1 MPDLEF
7 SNLLGVLAVAFAVP
21 FLLGLVPRV
30 RIPAVVVE
38 IVAGI
43 VLGPSGLG
51 LIHVDLGVQVV
62 ALLGLAMLLFLAG
75 LEIDPRE
82 LRGRL
87 LPLALLG
94 YGISLA
100 VGWIAGL
107 PLASA
112 GWISQPFL
120 LGVIVS
126 ATSLG
131 LVVAVLKD
139 AGALSSPVGQTVV
152 ATSSVAD
159 FAAILALS
167 LTFGGMTSDTGSRVV
182 LLTGFAVAVL
192 ALAAVLTTSARS
204 NRAAMVLTRLQDGTA
219 EIRVRGSMVILVGCV
234 VLAEHFGLETIL
246 GAFIAGILVGL
257 VDRDTST
264 HPHFRLK
271 LEAVGYGFLIPVF
284 FVASGLQLDVDALF
298 SSGSALARI
307 PIFLGV
313 LLLARG
319 LPALL
324 FLKDW
329 GPRRTT
335 AAALL
340 QATSL
345 PFIVTATQIGAE
357 LGLVTA
363 ETAAALVCAG
373 LVSVLIFPVLATSL
387 GLAEP
392 SSARGPR
399 NAETD
404 RLVD

>member
-1 MPDLEF
+1 
-7 SNLLGVLAVAFAVP
+7 
-21 FLLGLVPRV
+21 
-30 RIPAVVVE
+30 
-38 IVAGI
+38 
-43 VLGPSGLG
+43 
-51 LIHVDLGVQVV
+51 
-62 ALLGLAMLLFLAG
+62 
-75 LEIDPRE
+75 
-82 LRGRL
+82 
-87 LPLALLG
+87 
-94 YGISLA
+94 
-100 VGWIAGL
+100 
-107 PLASA
+107 
-112 GWISQPFL
+112 
-120 LGVIVS
+120 
-126 ATSLG
+126 
-131 LVVAVLKD
+131 
-139 AGALSSPVGQTVV
+139 
-152 ATSSVAD
+152 
-159 FAAILALS
+159 
-167 LTFGGMTSDTGSRVV
+167 
-182 LLTGFAVAVL
+182 
-192 ALAAVLTTSARS
+192 
-204 NRAAMVLTRLQDGTA
+204 
-219 EIRVRGSMVILVGCV
+219 MVILVGCV

-298 SSGSALARI
+298 GSGSALARI
-307 PIFLGV
+307 PVFLGV

-373 LVSVLIFPVLATSL
+373 LVSVLIFPTLAISL